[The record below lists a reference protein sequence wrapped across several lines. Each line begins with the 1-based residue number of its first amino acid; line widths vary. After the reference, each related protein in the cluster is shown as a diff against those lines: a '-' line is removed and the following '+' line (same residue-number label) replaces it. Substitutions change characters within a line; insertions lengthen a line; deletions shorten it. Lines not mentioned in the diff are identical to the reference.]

1 MGARW
6 ALAVSAGAA
15 VAMGALAAD
24 WVDPPAGP
32 RAAAG
37 RIGGSGACELLRAD
51 RARTPSHACMACHD
65 GSAGTA
71 VPGAGGGPRGEMS
84 HPVAVDYAAAAAR
97 RPDSYEPP
105 GRIPAAVPLV
115 DGKVE
120 CTTCHDG
127 RSPSAHRIVEHARLC
142 TSCHRM

>member
-1 MGARW
+1 
-6 ALAVSAGAA
+6 
-15 VAMGALAAD
+15 
-24 WVDPPAGP
+24 
-32 RAAAG
+32 
-37 RIGGSGACELLRAD
+37 
-51 RARTPSHACMACHD
+51 
-65 GSAGTA
+65 
-71 VPGAGGGPRGEMS
+71 MS

-127 RSPSAHRIVEHARLC
+127 RSASAHRVVEYATLC
-142 TSCHRM
+142 TACHRM